1 MKTIFKLSLF
11 IVLLIQ
17 PVLAQNATISIDSS
31 PSMSWV
37 RIDSILVGRTPLT
50 DIEVSAGSHLI
61 HVAPPKGGVWNYEDK
76 FIEILVAEGEDT
88 TLSIQFDRPV
98 FINSIPYGAHLRTN
112 HEHIGITP
120 LYVPFESNSGASFQI
135 VKEGYEPYQF
145 VLDKPDPI
153 IAKLKR
159 KEGYTEQEKKK
170 PRFFGLMP
178 KKHVKSK
185 FTLLALTVAAHWT
198 SFYLKNRADQKYDD
212 YLQTADPQ
220 LMNKYW
226 DETKKFDRLSEISLG
241 VSYVALTGLIYMVIW
256 H

>member
-1 MKTIFKLSLF
+1 MKTIFKLN
-11 IVLLIQ
+11 LLILLLVQ
-17 PVLAQNATISIDSS
+17 PVLAQNAKISISS
-31 PSMSWV
+31 RPSQSWV

-50 DIEVSAGSHLI
+50 DIQVDAGYHLI

-76 FIEILVAEGEDT
+76 YVEVAVAENQDT
-88 TLSIQFDRPV
+88 TLSIMFDRPV
-98 FINSIPYGAHLRTN
+98 FINSIPYGAHLKTDY
-112 HEHIGITP
+112 EHIGITP

-135 VKEGYEPYQF
+135 IKEGYEPYHF
-145 VLDKPDPI
+145 VLDKPQPI

-170 PRFFGLMP
+170 PSFFGLMP

-185 FTLLALTVAAHWT
+185 FTLLALTVATHWT
-198 SFYLKNRADQKYDD
+198 SFYLKNLADQKYDD
-212 YLQTADPQ
+212 YLRTADPQ

-226 DETKKFDRLSEISLG
+226 DETRKYDRLSEISLG